1 MYLLSGIALILY
13 LIPAKKSRAQLGV
26 SIAKIVILR
35 PCLTYNKAEVKHMKR
50 LILLLAIPA
59 LFSCSA
65 QPVSSEETSLLSTE
79 PLVQESQPPANEVAD
94 SRSPINFKRQTGRW
108 LSYLEYPELMTGR
121 SAEQFRSAV
130 RDRFSQAAEDGVN
143 TVYVHVR
150 PTGDAYYSSSLFPP
164 GAALDGEYDPL
175 KIMVDE
181 AHSLGLSIHAWINPL
196 RLQTEEDMKNIPES
210 YITRQWADQQK
221 YARLVNGRWYLV
233 PAYKEVRE
241 LINREVSE
249 ILDNYSV
256 DGIHI
261 DDYFYPTVSPDFD
274 GEAFAASGSSDLDK
288 WRLSNITE
296 MVKGI
301 YDTVKAGDDRILFGI
316 SPQGSI
322 PANYDSQYADV
333 RLWAGQKGYCD
344 YILPQI
350 YFGFRNETA
359 PFEKT
364 LREWEDIRGSSGVSL
379 IIGLAGYKTGKED
392 QWAGDAGELEW
403 IEDADIIEKQINA
416 VENSS
421 ADGYSVYY

>member
-1 MYLLSGIALILY
+1 
-13 LIPAKKSRAQLGV
+13 
-26 SIAKIVILR
+26 
-35 PCLTYNKAEVKHMKR
+35 
-50 LILLLAIPA
+50 
-59 LFSCSA
+59 
-65 QPVSSEETSLLSTE
+65 
-79 PLVQESQPPANEVAD
+79 
-94 SRSPINFKRQTGRW
+94 
-108 LSYLEYPELMTGR
+108 
-121 SAEQFRSAV
+121 
-130 RDRFSQAAEDGVN
+130 
-143 TVYVHVR
+143 
-150 PTGDAYYSSSLFPP
+150 
-164 GAALDGEYDPL
+164 
-175 KIMVDE
+175 
-181 AHSLGLSIHAWINPL
+181 
-196 RLQTEEDMKNIPES
+196 MKNIPES

-261 DDYFYPTVSPDFD
+261 DDYFYPTVSPEFD
-274 GEAFAASGSSDLDK
+274 GESFAASGSSDLDK

-392 QWAGDAGELEW
+392 QWAGAAGELEW